1 MMVGDEGPGDSQ
13 EEKIS
18 AGLEWACEGVE
29 RIGEGLGVGEGESE
43 ESEVEMGGREGR
55 MNVEVGRKGAGL
67 T

>member
-1 MMVGDEGPGDSQ
+1 MMVGDEGPGESQ

-18 AGLEWACEGVE
+18 AGFEWACDGVE
-29 RIGEGLGVGEGESE
+29 RIGEGDGAGE
-43 ESEVEMGGREGR
+43 ESEDSEEEMGGREGR